1 MTILILGSSI
11 FDIMVTGGFHP
22 PVTTCISQKVYLL
35 SKKLEL
41 EKTGKMYYQ
50 FFHSCFIKSTNIS
63 KNVLTSD
70 FQQNYASSNKTK
82 ENMNMRK

>member
-1 MTILILGSSI
+1 MLKHRTISSLIQNVRTL
-11 FDIMVTGGFHP
+11 FRP
-22 PVTTCISQKVYLL
+22 PRVWNV
-35 SKKLEL
+35 
-41 EKTGKMYYQ
+41 KTGKMYYQ